1 METLFNWVKTCAT
14 AFGFIYI
21 FIIVAL
27 GLWSVGAKIS
37 RWFKQKNHN
46 DSKVQEDV
54 HDQYANGAIRSN
66 EFSSQ
71 RV

>member
-1 METLFNWVKTCAT
+1 METLFNWIKTCAT

-54 HDQYANGAIRSN
+54 HD
-66 EFSSQ
+66 
-71 RV
+71 